1 MEIGMERIDWFR
13 EIANR
18 LRDYSE
24 GSVWSSGYEILC
36 KTEDGADALADMFE
50 CLYKAQDEEILINT
64 GYYDPEEDARN
75 GELDSFTG
83 WWYVN
88 ID

>member
-1 MEIGMERIDWFR
+1 MKRIDWFQ

-18 LRDYSE
+18 LMDYS
-24 GSVWSSGYEILC
+24 GGTVWSNGCEILC

-50 CLYKAQDEEILINT
+50 TLYATQGEDILINT
-64 GYYDPEEDARN
+64 GHYDPEEDERN
-75 GELDSFTG
+75 NEVDSFTG

>member
-1 MEIGMERIDWFR
+1 MERIDWFK
-13 EIANR
+13 EIADR

-24 GSVWSSGYEILC
+24 GPVWSSGYEILC
-36 KTEDGADALADMFE
+36 KTEAGADALADVFE
-50 CLYKAQDEEILINT
+50 TLYASQGEEILINT
-64 GYYDPEEDARN
+64 GYYDPVEDERN
-75 GELDSFTG
+75 NEVDSFTG

>member
-1 MEIGMERIDWFR
+1 MEKINWFK
-13 EIANR
+13 EIADR

-24 GSVWSSGYEILC
+24 GPIWSSGYEILC
-36 KTEDGADALADMFE
+36 RTENGADALADMFE
-50 CLYKAQDEEILINT
+50 TLYASQGEYVLVNT
-64 GYYDPEEDARN
+64 GYYDPVEDERN
-75 GELDSFTG
+75 NEVDSFTG

>member
-1 MEIGMERIDWFR
+1 MERIDWFR
-13 EIANR
+13 EIAKS

-36 KTEDGADALADMFE
+36 RTEEGADALADMFE
-50 CLYKAQDEEILINT
+50 TLYAEQGEEVLINT
-64 GYYDPEEDARN
+64 GYYDPVEDERN
-75 GELDSFTG
+75 NEVDSFTG

>member
-1 MEIGMERIDWFR
+1 MENINWFQ
-13 EIANR
+13 EIVDR

-24 GSVWSSGYEILC
+24 GYVWSSGYEILC
-36 KTEDGADALADMFE
+36 KTEAAADALADMFE
-50 CLYKAQDEEILINT
+50 TLYAAQGEDVLINT

-75 GELDSFTG
+75 NELDSFTG

-88 ID
+88 IG

>member
-1 MEIGMERIDWFR
+1 MDKIDWFR
-13 EIANR
+13 EIADR
-18 LRDYSE
+18 LRNYSA

-36 KTEDGADALADMFE
+36 RTEEGADALADMFE
-50 CLYKAQDEEILINT
+50 TLYAEQGEEILINT
-64 GYYDPEEDARN
+64 GYYDPAEDERN
-75 GELDSFTG
+75 NEVDSFTG

>member
-1 MEIGMERIDWFR
+1 MKIDWFK

-36 KTEDGADALADMFE
+36 KTEDAADALADMFE
-50 CLYKAQDEEILINT
+50 TLYAAQGEEILINT
-64 GYYDPEEDARN
+64 GYYDPAEDERN
-75 GELDSFTG
+75 NEVDSFTG

>member
-1 MEIGMERIDWFR
+1 MQEKIDWFQ

-18 LRDYSE
+18 LRNYSE
-24 GSVWSSGYEILC
+24 GPVWSSGCEILC

-50 CLYKAQDEEILINT
+50 TLYAAQGEEVLVNT

-75 GELDSFTG
+75 NELDSFTG